1 MAEQFFLK
9 TVLHNGIVPIYFEIP
24 IPQGVVNALTSA
36 PVKSAEITFHSK
48 DEKGVSIEPDD
59 TKEIF
64 VNIKVR
70 NNPYIPIVIE
80 AVAPPEFIKAV
91 KLAPVKVGEFQI
103 YSKGKGGKPVKPAVF
118 GRTELSDFKVM

>member
-9 TVLHNGIVPIYFEIP
+9 TVLHNGFVPIYFEIP
-24 IPQGVVNALTSA
+24 IPQGIINALTSA
-36 PVKSAEITFHSK
+36 PVKSADITFHSK

-70 NNPYIPIVIE
+70 NDIYIPIVIE
-80 AVAPPEFIKAV
+80 AVAPPEFVKAV
-91 KLAPVKVGEFQI
+91 KLAPVRIGEFQI
-103 YSKGKGGKPVKPAVF
+103 YSKGKGGKAVKPVVF
-118 GRTELSDFKVM
+118 DRTELSDFRVM